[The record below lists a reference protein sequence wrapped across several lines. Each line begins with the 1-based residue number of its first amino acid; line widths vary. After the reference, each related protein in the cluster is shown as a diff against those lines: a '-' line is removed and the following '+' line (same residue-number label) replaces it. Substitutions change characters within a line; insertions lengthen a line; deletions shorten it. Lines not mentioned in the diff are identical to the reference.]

1 MNDKDLEKR
10 KKKMTMKQLALWS
23 KSNQSGNQ
31 SSRSNERKKKKPKCK
46 PKPKN
51 ICQECGEKE
60 HQSRIPEYPKYKNKK
75 RKKSGNSTNY
85 TINKLYLGGK
95 KNLGKREVRQI
106 LMVRENIGGKK
117 LLLNCSAIAYM
128 FDEQHYFAFYTPT

>member
-1 MNDKDLEKR
+1 M
-10 KKKMTMKQLALWS
+10 
-23 KSNQSGNQ
+23 
-31 SSRSNERKKKKPKCK
+31 
-46 PKPKN
+46 
-51 ICQECGEKE
+51 
-60 HQSRIPEYPKYKNKK
+60 PEYSKYKNKK
-75 RKKSGNSTNY
+75 RKKGGNSTNY

-106 LMVRENIGGKK
+106 LMVRENIGGKE